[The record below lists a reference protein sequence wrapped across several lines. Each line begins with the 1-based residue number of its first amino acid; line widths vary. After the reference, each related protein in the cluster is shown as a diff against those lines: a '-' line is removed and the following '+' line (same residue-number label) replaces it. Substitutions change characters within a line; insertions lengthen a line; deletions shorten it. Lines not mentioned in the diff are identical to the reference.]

1 MWDKHTGESSRGG
14 ILGTSNRSLHTH
26 SETSSTVSA
35 GTQKYM
41 ISSKEAGTVYYFSCV
56 LQINTLSSPIIIIIF
71 TIVLIH
77 IQKNQKHTVYT
88 YIPVVKLLSHSL
100 RM

>member
-41 ISSKEAGTVYYFSCV
+41 RSSKEAGTVYYFSCV
-56 LQINTLSSPIIIIIF
+56 LQINTLSSSSSSSLLLFSYIF
-71 TIVLIH
+71 KRIRNILSIH
-77 IQKNQKHTVYT
+77 IFQ
-88 YIPVVKLLSHSL
+88 L
-100 RM
+100 